1 MKSSRL
7 INSYLMTFMLAFD
20 IFFQGHWNIQ
30 SRTFLLAI
38 QPLVYSLR
46 LLNGSPFYW
55 TVSDLH
61 TGIECCWYLD
71 LLFFPWEQITMKSSS

>member
-7 INSYLMTFMLAFD
+7 INSYLMTFMLSFD

-46 LLNGSPFYW
+46 LLN
-55 TVSDLH
+55 
-61 TGIECCWYLD
+61 D
-71 LLFFPWEQITMKSSS
+71 LLSGGLSVICTLVLNVVGT